1 MSREMKKQTNYQSN
15 FPNVCYRSM
24 SIDDFD
30 AVISLWHSTEGIIVR
45 SADNRKEIE
54 SYLIRNPDLSF
65 VAEINDSLVGTV
77 MCGHDGRRG
86 YLQHL
91 AIENDYRTYGI
102 GRELVRLALSG
113 LRDCG
118 IRKCHLFVLRDNTS
132 ALDFWHHIG
141 WHERTD
147 LVMMS
152 THLSVE

>member
-1 MSREMKKQTNYQSN
+1 MNKQSY
-15 FPNVCYRSM
+15 YRSNVPDVRYRPM
-24 SIDDFD
+24 DISDFD
-30 AVISLWHSTEGIIVR
+30 AVMTLWRNTEGIIVR
-45 SADNRKEIE
+45 SSDNRKEIE

-65 VAEINDSLVGTV
+65 VAEFNDTLIGTV

-91 AIENDYRTYGI
+91 AITRKYRTYGI
-102 GRELVRLALSG
+102 GRELVRLALNG